1 MALPPLLLMLL
12 PTAIV
17 HAHNEPFR
25 AVAAEVCSFA
35 RDGYSHVLITPAQ
48 VSNPGPEWWRR
59 YQPVDLRRIGGRG
72 SAADLQAL
80 TRRAHG
86 CGLRVIADVVLNHMS
101 SDAAHRSLQFPGLTP
116 ADFHPRCTINY
127 NDGNTIS
134 ERRCWL
140 NGDLPDL
147 DPSRPAVARLQRAQL
162 QQLLSLGV
170 DGFRFDAAKHIEP
183 ADLAGLV
190 GYGQR
195 LSGGRSFSML
205 EVIDD
210 HDTRP
215 EMYTAIAPVTDYI
228 LCDTLRQAFAYGGEL
243 SSLRL
248 PRAIPDRRSIT
259 FGISHDSD
267 PAINPGFGRCQPSD
281 RHDGVLATAY
291 VLARAEG
298 TPLVLAAD
306 HRRSP
311 LVRAGVRFRASLQ
324 ARSRAG
330 ADTREWVPAI
340 GDARHLL
347 LMERGGEGFFVVNK
361 AATPLTLS
369 AAELAGGQLR
379 GRYRNLRDGRLLLIG
394 GRDGQTLTV
403 PARDGLYF
411 LRQPGGA

>member
-25 AVAAEVCSFA
+25 AVAAEVCGFA

-101 SDAAHRSLQFPGLTP
+101 SDAAHRSLQFPGLGP

-205 EVIDD
+205 EMIDD

-215 EMYTAIAPVTDYI
+215 EMYTAIAPVTDYM
-228 LCDTLRQAFAYGGEL
+228 LCDTLRQAFAYGGQL
-243 SSLRL
+243 SGLRL

-291 VLARAEG
+291 VLARANG
-298 TPLVLAAD
+298 TPLVLAID

-379 GRYRNLRDGRLLLIG
+379 GHYRNLRDGRLLLIG
-394 GRDGQTLTV
+394 GRNGQTLTV

-411 LRQPGGA
+411 LREPGGT

>member
-25 AVAAEVCSFA
+25 AVAAEVCGFA

-101 SDAAHRSLQFPGLTP
+101 SDAAHRSLQFPGLGP

-162 QQLLSLGV
+162 QQLLALGV

-205 EVIDD
+205 EMIDD

-215 EMYTAIAPVTDYI
+215 EMYTAIAPVTDYM
-228 LCDTLRQAFAYGGEL
+228 LCDTLRQAFAYGGQL
-243 SSLRL
+243 SGLRL

-291 VLARAEG
+291 VLARANG
-298 TPLVLAAD
+298 TPLVLAID

-379 GRYRNLRDGRLLLIG
+379 GHYRNLRDGRLLLIG
-394 GRDGQTLTV
+394 GRNGQTLTV

-411 LRQPGGA
+411 LREPGGT

>member
-1 MALPPLLLMLL
+1 MHGLIIPIVLDAPSLSMALPPLLLMLL

-25 AVAAEVCSFA
+25 AVAAEVCGFA

-170 DGFRFDAAKHIEP
+170 DGFRFDAAKHMEP

-215 EMYTAIAPVTDYI
+215 EMYTAIAPVTDYM
-228 LCDTLRQAFAYGGEL
+228 LCDTLRQAFAYGGQL
-243 SSLRL
+243 SGLRL

-281 RHDGVLATAY
+281 RHDEIG
-291 VLARAEG
+291 RAH
-298 TPLVLAAD
+298 V
-306 HRRSP
+306 
-311 LVRAGVRFRASLQ
+311 
-324 ARSRAG
+324 
-330 ADTREWVPAI
+330 
-340 GDARHLL
+340 
-347 LMERGGEGFFVVNK
+347 
-361 AATPLTLS
+361 
-369 AAELAGGQLR
+369 
-379 GRYRNLRDGRLLLIG
+379 
-394 GRDGQTLTV
+394 
-403 PARDGLYF
+403 
-411 LRQPGGA
+411 